1 MAHPT
6 THNGTEQTPPRVR
19 SGRGGGQRKE
29 KRVCKFWRSRRW
41 AKRPWT
47 KRAYVRLTVNT
58 AKVQG
63 PATVELDRDQ
73 FALVVTTK
81 VSNPLRKASEA

>member
-1 MAHPT
+1 M
-6 THNGTEQTPPRVR
+6 
-19 SGRGGGQRKE
+19 
-29 KRVCKFWRSRRW
+29 KFWQRRH
-41 AKRPWT
+41 RQPWT
-47 KRAYVRLTVNT
+47 CRAYVRLTVNT